1 MESNV
6 VYQKDIAWKDL
17 GGGVTRRVLSHTPA
31 MMVVEV
37 RFETGGIGAAHRHPH
52 AQSTYVVSGAFRFTI
67 EGEPVVVRAGDTIS
81 FAGNALHGTECLEAG
96 TLIDVFA
103 PMREDFL

>member
-6 VYQKDIAWKDL
+6 VYQSDIAWKDL
-17 GGGVTRRVLSHTPA
+17 GGGVSRRVLSHTPA

-37 RFETGGIGAAHRHPH
+37 RFETHAIGAAHQHPH
-52 AQSTYVVSGAFRFTI
+52 AQSTYVASGAFRFTI
-67 EGEPVVVRAGDTIS
+67 EGEPFVVRAGDTITFS
-81 FAGNALHGTECLEAG
+81 GNAVHGTECLEAG

>member
-6 VYQKDIAWKDL
+6 VYQAQVGWQDM
-17 GGGVTRRVLSHTPA
+17 GGGVQRRVLSHTPA

-37 RFETGGIGAAHRHPH
+37 RFDIGGVGALHRHPH

-67 EGEPVVVRAGDTIS
+67 EGEEALVRAGDTIT
-81 FAGNALHGTECLEAG
+81 FACDALHGTECLEAG